1 MPKSFKSSVIF
12 RNKYRKRLFKLF
24 LTKFSK
30 KNWLLQRDSI
40 NFENQLNHDECE
52 ALWIKINLTLRT
64 LN

>member
-1 MPKSFKSSVIF
+1 MPKSVKSSIIYP
-12 RNKYRKRLFKLF
+12 NKYRKRLFKLF

-30 KNWLLQRDSI
+30 KNWLLRRGRL

-52 ALWIKINLTLRT
+52 ALWNKINLTLQT